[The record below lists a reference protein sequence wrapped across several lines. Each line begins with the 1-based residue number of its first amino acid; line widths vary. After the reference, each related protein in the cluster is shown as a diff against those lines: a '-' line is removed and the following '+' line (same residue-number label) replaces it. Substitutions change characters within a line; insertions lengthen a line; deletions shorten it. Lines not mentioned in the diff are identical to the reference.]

1 VNAFLLAGTILLG
14 AGGVTALALALRGS
28 LLDVLVALQLV
39 SAVGTL
45 VLVLLAE
52 GYGRSSYFVLSVV
65 LAALSFVGG
74 LVAVRLLPRAR

>member
-1 VNAFLLAGTILLG
+1 MNAFLVAGTILLA
-14 AGGVTALALALRGS
+14 AGGVTALALAVRGS

-39 SAVGTL
+39 STVGTL

-52 GYGRSSYFVLSVV
+52 GYGRSSYFVLSVA